1 MFKSLKIYK
10 NQVYDYDS
18 LLSDLENLGYKK
30 VLSVKE
36 EGDFSTKGEVLSV
49 FPAGFQYPVRLSWE
63 LDRISSIY
71 NFDPDTGLNL
81 QEFEVVIILPVLKK
95 RASKL
100 SYSHQVPLQGWVDIK
115 SGDFVVHTDY
125 GIGIFR
131 GKETIKG
138 KDYFVIEYQDKAK
151 VYVKEE
157 DLHLIQKYISL
168 WHKKPRLSKLGSKEW
183 RRTKEKVQKGIHS
196 FALQLLKREA
206 LRKARGGFKFSA
218 DTEFQEIF
226 NSYFPYEE
234 TPDQKKAWIETKQD
248 MESDKCMERL
258 ICGDVGYGK
267 TEVAMRASFKA
278 VMDSKQVAF
287 LVPTTILAE
296 QHYYNF
302 IKRIKDLPVRVEML
316 SRFKTKSSQRRILE
330 ELRKGKIDIIIG
342 THRLLE
348 DDVKFKDLGLLIIDE
363 EQKFGVKAKEKL
375 KSLKENVDVLILTA
389 TPIPRT
395 LYLALSGI
403 RDISIISTPPKQRL
417 ATKTFVC
424 KFDKELIR
432 QAILRES
439 QRKGQVFFIHNRIK
453 DIYKM
458 YKFLKDLL
466 PSDVSIGVAHGRMK
480 SKELEEVMLKFIR
493 GELDIL
499 LSTNII
505 ESGTDIPQA
514 NTIIVNDAHNFGL
527 SDLHQLRGRVGRK
540 DVQGYAYF
548 LVPSL
553 ENIPEDSRRRLEAI
567 QQFSFLG
574 AGFNIAMQDLEIRGA
589 GNILGKEQHG
599 FIYSIGL
606 DLYCRLLKEE
616 IERIKSLKTE
626 VKNAI
631 FV

>member
-95 RASKL
+95 RAPKL

-302 IKRIKDLPVRVEML
+302 IERIKDLPVRVEML

-432 QAILRES
+432 QAILREK

-553 ENIPEDSRRRLEAI
+553 EDIPEDSRRRLEAI

-616 IERIKSLKTE
+616 IEKIKSSKTE

>member
-49 FPAGFQYPVRLSWE
+49 FPAGFQYPLRLSWE

-432 QAILRES
+432 QAILRER

-480 SKELEEVMLKFIR
+480 NKELEEVMLKFIR
-493 GELDIL
+493 GELNIL

-553 ENIPEDSRRRLEAI
+553 EDIPEDSRRRLEAI

-616 IERIKSLKTE
+616 IEKIKSLKAE
-626 VKNAI
+626 VKNVI

>member
-95 RASKL
+95 RAPKL

-196 FALQLLKREA
+196 FALQLLRREA

-432 QAILRES
+432 QAILREK

-466 PSDVSIGVAHGRMK
+466 PLDVSIGVAHGRMK

-553 ENIPEDSRRRLEAI
+553 EDIPEDSRRRLEAI

-616 IERIKSLKTE
+616 IEKIKSLKTE